1 MRIIPAYVR
10 NIVIS
15 AIFIVTITL
24 VGIES
29 FMEFVNEL
37 PDIGKQDYGIVQA
50 TLYVLMQLPSD
61 IYQLFPIAG
70 FLGGLLGIGR
80 LATNSELIVMR
91 ASGVSV
97 IRIAMMVA
105 KTALILL
112 FLMSVIGEWW
122 APRLQYQANIMK
134 LNDLHKQVSEDQ
146 RELWFRHG
154 HSFLHLEHVL
164 SPNQV
169 ADIINYAFN
178 ANNELVSTTRAEYAK
193 YIHHHWE
200 LYHVAVSNLTENKI
214 TTLHFKQTALD
225 FDFKPILLQQLNRD
239 PDQEN
244 LIELWKNIKSHHQAG
259 LLATRFEL
267 NFWQRVLQPIT
278 IFVMIC
284 LGVPFVFGSL
294 RQASTGARIIVGITV
309 GFGFY
314 MINRFIGPLTLVYQ
328 WPPYLVAA
336 LPPTLFMSLC
346 IFLLYRAR

>member
-37 PDIGKQDYGIVQA
+37 PDIGKQNYGIFHA
-50 TLYVLMQLPSD
+50 ILYVLMQLPSD

-70 FLGGLLGIGR
+70 FLGGLIGIGR
-80 LATNSELIVMR
+80 LANNSELIVMR
-91 ASGVSV
+91 ASGISV

-105 KTALILL
+105 KTALIILL
-112 FLMSVIGEWW
+112 LISFIGEGW
-122 APRLQYQANIMK
+122 APRLQYEASTLK

-146 RELWFRHG
+146 REIWFRHG
-154 HSFLHLEHVL
+154 NSFLHLENVL
-164 SPNQV
+164 SPNKV
-169 ADIINYAFN
+169 SDIINYSFN
-178 ANNELVSTTRAEYAK
+178 AENQLETATSAKYAK
-193 YIHHHWE
+193 YESHHWI
-200 LYHVAVSNLTENKI
+200 LYDVAVSYLKDKKI
-214 TTLHFKQTALD
+214 TTNHYKHSELN
-225 FDFKPILLQQLNRD
+225 FDFNPTLLQQLNRD

-244 LIELWKNIKSHHQAG
+244 LIELWDNIQSHHAAG
-259 LLATRFEL
+259 LMATRFEL
-267 NFWQRVLQPIT
+267 NFWQRILQPAT

-294 RQASTGARIIVGITV
+294 RQASTGARLIVGITV

-328 WPPYLVAA
+328 WPPWLVAA
-336 LPPTLFMSLC
+336 LPTFLFLSLC